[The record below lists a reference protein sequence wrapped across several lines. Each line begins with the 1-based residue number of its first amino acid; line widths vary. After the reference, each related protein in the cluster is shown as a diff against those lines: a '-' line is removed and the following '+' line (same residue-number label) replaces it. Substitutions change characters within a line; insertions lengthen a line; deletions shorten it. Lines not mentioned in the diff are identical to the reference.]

1 MSERVLAGRQHRFLS
16 GRRWVAAIAVLVA
29 CGPAAAC
36 GSNDPDDG
44 AGATGH
50 PTLTLVTYDSF
61 VLDDTVKA
69 LVESKL
75 GIRLKVVQRGDAAA
89 ALSTAV
95 LTAGKPE
102 GDVFFGVDNTLLSR
116 ALAADVFVESKVEV
130 PDSVVASL
138 RLDSTGRLVPIDT
151 APVCINYDRDWF
163 DEHDLAPP
171 TSMDS
176 LADPAYRGLLAIESP
191 VTSSPGL
198 VFLLGV
204 ASALGADADA
214 FWASLAANDVAV
226 AGSWD
231 DAWNAMYTV
240 NGGDRPLVLSY
251 ASSPPAE
258 VFYSE
263 GALSEPRSGVIESTC
278 ITQVEFAGV
287 LRGSSHPALAAR
299 LVQEMLGAD
308 WQAALPLTNFV
319 FPARSDA
326 AIPEEFSSFATVPA
340 NPIRLDPATVA
351 SIRDR
356 LVDRWRTV
364 ME

>member
-36 GSNDPDDG
+36 GTSDPDDG

-69 LVESKL
+69 RVESKL

-116 ALAADVFVESKVEV
+116 ALAADVFVASKVEV

-138 RLDSTGRLVPIDT
+138 RLDGTGRLVPIDT

-163 DEHDLAPP
+163 DEHDLAP
-171 TSMDS
+171 
-176 LADPAYRGLLAIESP
+176 
-191 VTSSPGL
+191 GL
-198 VFLLGV
+198 VFLLRV

-351 SIRDR
+351 STRDR